1 MADRTVSEFEAQRGR
16 LFGLAYRLL
25 GSAAEAEDAV
35 QDAYLRWESA
45 DRAAIAVPAA
55 WLTKAVTNL
64 CLNRLA
70 SARVRREEYVGAWLP
85 EPVLTEGGALGPLDT
100 VEQRESVSMALLV
113 LLERLTPAERAVF
126 VLREAF
132 GYPHREIAGIMELG
146 EANCRQLQRRAR
158 QRLGAAPPS
167 AASRSAPADRERW
180 HGLVERFLAAARDG
194 DMAGLERLLA
204 ADVTSWADGGG
215 VVGTARRPVTGRER
229 VARYLTGG
237 LARFAAGVD
246 FTVAE
251 VNGGP
256 AALAWAGGRLAGVVT
271 VEVAGAEP
279 DGERI
284 AGLRIVANPDK
295 LRTVARQAEALSR
308 F

>member
-1 MADRTVSEFEAQRGR
+1 MSEFEAQRGR